1 MSKGSR
7 LLKIDSLVLF
17 LALGYHGAAGAAVT
31 CEQFGDIAFATQQLR
46 DQGNSLQMVLAEADK
61 LELSKKFTADEL
73 DRIKDVV
80 GIAYKSIR
88 SPLEVFQECKDK
100 LPR

>member
-1 MSKGSR
+1 M
-7 LLKIDSLVLF
+7 KIDSLVLL

-31 CEQFGDIAFATQQLR
+31 CEQFADIAFAAQQLR

-61 LELSKKFTADEL
+61 LELSKKFTADDL

-80 GIAYKSIR
+80 AIAFKSIR

>member
-1 MSKGSR
+1 MASG
-7 LLKIDSLVLF
+7 LLKIDSLALL
-17 LALGYHGAAGAAVT
+17 LALGYHGAAGGVVT
-31 CEQFGDIAFATQQLR
+31 CEQLADIAYATQQLR
-46 DQGNSLQMVLAEADK
+46 DQGHALQTVLAEAEK

-80 GIAYKSIR
+80 ATAFKSIR
-88 SPLEVFQECKDK
+88 SPLEVLQECKDK